1 MDSDTVTCSED
12 WISRVAIK
20 KPALDEGAQDT
31 DSAADGAGDVS
42 PVDFGLQ
49 VLSKTFGTK
58 ETEIGLLLFSPSWR

>member
-1 MDSDTVTCSED
+1 
-12 WISRVAIK
+12 VAIK